1 MEILTKLLEF
11 RGWARRLFQRYQLII
26 EPLFRFVISYLAF
39 HTINTALAYNAT
51 VANPVIE
58 LGLAAVGAFLPP
70 VVLILLCAILVVMTR
85 YIHLTRPA
93 RTALAC
99 LLGGGIGNLIDRL
112 IYGGVTDY
120 IHLLFI
126 DFPVFNLADI
136 AITLSFSAL
145 LYLMITKRLETE

>member
-1 MEILTKLLEF
+1 MNIIVLALILLSDQLIKGLI
-11 RGWARRLFQRYQLII
+11 RSYPVGRRLFVFSPVAEIVHCTNTGAAFSIMSDATHLIALLS
-26 EPLFRFVISYLAF
+26 LF
-39 HTINTALAYNAT
+39 
-51 VANPVIE
+51 
-58 LGLAAVGAFLPP
+58 
-70 VVLILLCAILVVMTR
+70 LLCAILVVMTR

-136 AITLSFSAL
+136 AITLSVSAL